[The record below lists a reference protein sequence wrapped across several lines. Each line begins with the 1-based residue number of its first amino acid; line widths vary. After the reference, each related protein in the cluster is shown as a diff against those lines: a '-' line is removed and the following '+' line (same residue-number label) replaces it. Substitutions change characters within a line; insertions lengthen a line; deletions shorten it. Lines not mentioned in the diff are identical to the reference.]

1 MTAISNSQL
10 EALVERLSIMCF
22 HSSFGHTV
30 KFNKRLRSTG
40 GRVVFPKSGR
50 KILENKIY
58 MEINPKLDDKDLPG
72 IIKHEL
78 AHYYIYLHKGLHR
91 ENDRDFQALLK
102 KLGAPRYS
110 PLHSRQKSFYLYEC
124 KASHHHKYL
133 RNRRI
138 NLRKM
143 RCSIDGATLK
153 LVSERHLK

>member
-1 MTAISNSQL
+1 MTAISNGQL
-10 EALVERLSIMCF
+10 KALVERLSTTYF
-22 HSSFGHTV
+22 HLSFGHAV
-30 KFNKRLRSTG
+30 KFNNHLRSTG

-50 KILENKIY
+50 QILESKIY

-72 IIKHEL
+72 IVKHEL

-102 KLGAPRYS
+102 NLGAPRYS
-110 PLHSRQKSFYLYEC
+110 PLHTRQKSFYLYEC
-124 KASHHHKYL
+124 NGPQCHKYL